1 MEFDENTYTIKVDG
15 LVSEKLELR
24 IKDLKDEFEQV
35 EVVAALQV
43 CLYTLSVVIMAYLST
58 VRRKPQKRNG
68 TNQRS

>member
-35 EVVAALQV
+35 EVVVALQV
-43 CLYTLSVVIMAYLST
+43 CLYMLSMIIMAYLST

-68 TNQRS
+68 SN